1 MKTFAIVNRKGGVGK
16 TTTAIELAHIL
27 ATVYGRRVLLV
38 DADSQM
44 NATGTLLGASHPEAG
59 LAEVLQAVPAFLP
72 DVIAE
77 TDIER
82 LDVMPA
88 TEALGDYEL
97 EVMLGRKKSDFQ
109 ALRRTL
115 EELAAQDAYDAAVI
129 DCPPYYSVSCLSA
142 LAACDSVIIPAGLD
156 AYSTVG
162 MEDLIRQISNIRQV
176 RPNMH
181 VSGVLVTQWHKS
193 DVAEDAV
200 VTLRESSPVRV
211 FDTVIRRTDKAVEAS
226 WAGRAVGGWSPY
238 CSAAR
243 DYRAW
248 VAELLAREEM

>member
-1 MKTFAIVNRKGGVGK
+1 MRTYAIVNRKGGVGK

-27 ATVYGRRVLLV
+27 ATIYGQRVLLV
-38 DADSQM
+38 DADSQG
-44 NATGTLLGASHPEAG
+44 NASRTLLPGTKCEAG
-59 LAEVLQAVPAFLP
+59 LAEVLHGLPSFWP
-72 DVIAE
+72 DVIAKTE
-77 TDIER
+77 IDK
-82 LDVMPA
+82 LDVIPA
-88 TEALGDYEL
+88 TEALGDLEL
-97 EVMLGRKKSDFQ
+97 EIMLGRKKTDFQ
-109 ALRRTL
+109 ALRRML
-115 EELAAQDAYDAAVI
+115 EALAEEDEYDACVI

-162 MEDLIRQISNIRQV
+162 MEGLIRQISNIRQV

-181 VSGVLVTQWHKS
+181 VAGVLVTQWHKC
-193 DVAEDAV
+193 DIAEDAV
-200 VTLRESSPVRV
+200 VTLREVSPVHV

-226 WAGRAVGGWSPY
+226 WAGMAVGGWSPY

-248 VAELLAREEM
+248 VSELVSREGL